1 MADRILFF
9 SVLTRSAFYN
19 IDCRCSQVTVLKCP
33 VWVFLTGSAP
43 TILETSLFLQSSSRL
58 AQYPYLWAPWRLQS
72 LLYHSLLQFPPL
84 RPPLLPLTLPSL
96 PAQVIQANATSRTLH
111 AISRGD
117 VILQFHVLSTKA
129 GASSSPFHSPWPKGC
144 QGPPPFSCLPLLWV
158 CLGLQPNK

>member
-1 MADRILFF
+1 MIAFADRIVF

-19 IDCRCSQVTVLKCP
+19 IDCSCSQVTVLKCP

-72 LLYHSLLQFPPL
+72 LLYHSLLQLPSL
-84 RPPLLPLTLPSL
+84 RSPLLPLTLPSL
-96 PAQVIQANATSRTLH
+96 PAQVIQVNATSRTLH

-117 VILQFHVLSTKA
+117 IILQFHVLSTRA
-129 GASSSPFHSPWPKGC
+129 RVSTSPFHSLKNRLRVVRVS
-144 QGPPPFSCLPLLWV
+144 PFSCLPLLWV
-158 CLGLQPNK
+158 CLGL